1 MTTRH
6 PWEGEIPVAV
16 ETVGPASVMVCSET
30 GPLLDGE
37 GDALDLVGVVMAHI
51 PAGQRWVAI
60 PVSRLGAEFFPLE
73 SRVAGDILQKL
84 GNYGIGVAIV
94 GELPETALRRTSVQD
109 FIRESNRGE
118 RIWFLPSVDAVISR
132 LCGEDAA

>member
-1 MTTRH
+1 MSTRH
-6 PWEGEIPVAV
+6 PWENEIPVAV
-16 ETVGPASVMVCSET
+16 ETVGPASVVVCGET

-37 GDALDLVGVVMAHI
+37 GDALDLIGVVMAHV

-73 SRVAGDILQKL
+73 SRVAGDILQKF
-84 GNYGIGVAIV
+84 GNYRIGVAIA
-94 GELPETALRRTSVQD
+94 GELPELALGRTSVQD

-118 RIWFLPSVDAVISR
+118 RIWFLPSVDAVLAR
-132 LCGEDAA
+132 LAGDDAA

>member
-1 MTTRH
+1 MSTKH
-6 PWEGEIPVAV
+6 PWEDEIPVAV
-16 ETVGPASVMVCSET
+16 ETVGPASVMVCGET

-37 GDALDLVGVVMAHI
+37 GDARDLIGVVMAHI

-60 PVSRLGAEFFPLE
+60 PVSRLGAAFFPLE

-84 GNYGIGVAIV
+84 GNYHIGVAIV
-94 GELPETALRRTSVQD
+94 GELPELALGRTSVQD

-118 RIWFLPSVDAVISR
+118 RIWFLSSVEAVISR
-132 LCGEDAA
+132 LAGEDTS